1 LKQCT
6 VWDRAERK
14 MPDYSLA
21 REATRLRN
29 PRADYYAWKME
40 ETQRLFDELRTMSES
55 GTPIIVEGRRD
66 EAALRRLGV
75 RGRIY
80 CLKAR
85 GESRHDFLE
94 HLDGATEAIVLT
106 DFDREGKKLETW
118 LYKELLLRGVK
129 SDLKLWSRIH
139 SLARTEVRS
148 VEELPV
154 FMRSLEHKAVGRR
167 PLVAKLPR
175 KL

>member
-1 LKQCT
+1 M
-6 VWDRAERK
+6 RK
-14 MPDYSLA
+14 VSKRSLA
-21 REATRLRN
+21 REAARVRN

-40 ETQRLFDELRTMSES
+40 ETARLFDDLRILSDS

-75 RGRIY
+75 KGRIY
-80 CLKAR
+80 CIKAR

-94 HLDGATEAIVLT
+94 RLDGTPDAIILT

-118 LYKELLLRGVK
+118 LYKELSQRGVK
-129 SDLKLWSRIH
+129 SDLKMWSRIR

-148 VEELPV
+148 VEELPSFV
-154 FMRSLEHKAVGRR
+154 RALEHRAIGRR
-167 PLVAKLPR
+167 PLVARVPR
-175 KL
+175 NL